1 MRKKFRRD
9 KWGRFAPKRGKK
21 LKPYRQPARDK
32 LGRFA
37 SPAAKGTPQKHK
49 HKHKWR
55 TIQEGKWLPVH
66 ATGYYV
72 VIRALVPGG
81 WDTDTTPVFIV
92 EAPKESLNLI
102 IWRTHTYKT
111 LFSATESEL
120 LRDVLADAKSLAE
133 AELGYA
139 EAKEKEIIVL
149 SCELRCIFAPR
160 ENFQVAVWPG
170 ITPPKWLR
178 NVVQ

>member
-1 MRKKFRRD
+1 M
-9 KWGRFAPKRGKK
+9 
-21 LKPYRQPARDK
+21 
-32 LGRFA
+32 
-37 SPAAKGTPQKHK
+37 
-49 HKHKWR
+49 
-55 TIQEGKWLPVH
+55 H